1 MSAVFGEF
9 IGTLIL
15 ILLGN
20 GVVAG
25 TILKGT
31 KGENGGWLA
40 IVVGWG
46 IAVTV
51 AVYAVGPISGAHINP
66 AITIAL
72 AWKGDFPWADVVPYV
87 LAQLS
92 GAFVGSLFV
101 YLHYLP
107 HWKLTDDQG
116 TKRACYCTSPA
127 VNRPLVNLLNE
138 TLATAVLVLVIL
150 LFGQRE
156 FTQGLNPLAV
166 GLLII
171 GIGLSLGGTTGFA
184 INPARDLGPRIA
196 HFILPIYG
204 KGSSDWSYAWVPVA
218 GPILGGILAVYI
230 FSLFN

>member
-9 IGTLIL
+9 IGTLLL

-40 IVVGWG
+40 IVIGWG
-46 IAVTV
+46 IAVTL

-72 AWKGDFPWADVVPYV
+72 AWKGDFPWTDVAPYV
-87 LAQLS
+87 MAQLG
-92 GAFVGSLFV
+92 GAFIGAALVW
-101 YLHYLP
+101 LHYLP
-107 HWKLTDDQG
+107 HWKLTDDPV

-127 VNRPLVNLLNE
+127 VRNPLVNLFSE
-138 TLATAVLVLVIL
+138 TMGTAVLVLVIL

-156 FTQGLNPLAV
+156 FTLGLNPVAV
-166 GLLII
+166 GLLIV
-171 GIGLSLGGTTGFA
+171 GIGLGLGGTTGFA

-196 HFILPIYG
+196 HFALPIYG
-204 KGSSDWSYAWVPVA
+204 KGSSDWGYAWIPVA
-218 GPILGGILAVYI
+218 GPILGGIAAVYV
-230 FSLFN
+230 FGWFN